1 VFSLHSQ
8 QNSLPPHQRNVL
20 PDNSADE
27 DFLTFD
33 PAPYNRYLVK
43 RDQLQMP
50 NTDSYDFNE
59 RCALHRYTLME
70 LHQMMEVEVKNFKE
84 CLAGNHRK

>member
-1 VFSLHSQ
+1 MLLVCCQLSLVLALGLPALSQ

-59 RCALHRYTLME
+59 R
-70 LHQMMEVEVKNFKE
+70 F
-84 CLAGNHRK
+84 